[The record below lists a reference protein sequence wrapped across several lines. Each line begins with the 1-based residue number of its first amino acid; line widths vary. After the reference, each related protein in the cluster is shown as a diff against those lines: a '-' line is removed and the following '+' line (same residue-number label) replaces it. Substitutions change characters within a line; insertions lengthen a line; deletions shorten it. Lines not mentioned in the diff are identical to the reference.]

1 MNEPHISNLNE
12 DKILIDYIGFW
23 KRFAATVADSVLWV
37 LITAPLLIGLY
48 GVDYYQS
55 EEAIKGSWDLLINHV
70 LPVVLSVYLWLRFAA
85 TPGKMLFHAVIVDAN
100 TLKPITWQQAVIR
113 YFGYIPSILVLGL
126 GFIWVAFDER
136 KQGWHDKLAHTVVI
150 RKEKV

>member
-12 DKILIDYIGFW
+12 DKLIDYIGFW

-55 EEAIKGSWDLLINHV
+55 KMAIKGSWDLLINHV

>member
-12 DKILIDYIGFW
+12 DKLIDYIGFW